1 MNTQR
6 SLSTFS
12 RFGIGALLM
21 LSALIITP
29 YHAAANTATNTAI
42 INTATVNYRDAGGT
56 LQAPVTASATVTIS
70 LVAASPTLN
79 TPADQNTSLAVAA
92 NYSYTIFSNA
102 NGPDTY
108 NLTIPSNVNS
118 ANITAS
124 TAVPAP
130 TPISLG
136 ATTIFTPVT
145 IPAATDT
152 AITVPSDGGLFAGV
166 NGILGGATVVI
177 NGLVYNVISV
187 VDNPSASGTSTITVN
202 GPASGLL
209 PYGTVIG
216 EQKTFTLAVT
226 PTTMNPT
233 TVNETITTTVS
244 ARDSGNVAVAA
255 TDVTV
260 TTVPAASLTV
270 VKEVSLNGTAWATTA
285 NAPPGTLLYYRITVH
300 NGGAGNATSVVI
312 TDPLTSFTTY
322 SAGTG
327 KRATGA
333 PVNYLP
339 APTTLTDAFGDAD
352 GYDYGNTPGTV
363 TYNVGTI
370 PFNTPTTATTNDVQL
385 FFRALVR

>member
-1 MNTQR
+1 MKSLR
-6 SLSTFS
+6 SPSTFS
-12 RFGIGALLM
+12 RIGIGALLM
-21 LSALIITP
+21 VTALIVTP
-29 YHAAANTATNTAI
+29 HRAAA
-42 INTATVNYRDAGGT
+42 
-56 LQAPVTASATVTIS
+56 S

-79 TPADQNTSLAVAA
+79 APADQNTTLAVAA
-92 NYSYTIFSNA
+92 NYSYTITSNA

-108 NLTIPSNVNS
+108 NLTVPSRVNS

-145 IPAATDT
+145 IPAATNT
-152 AITVPSDGGLFAGV
+152 AIIVPSDGVSNTSV
-166 NGILGGATVVI
+166 NGITGGATVVI
-177 NGLVYNVISV
+177 NSLVYSVVSV
-187 VDNPSASGTSTITVN
+187 VDNASGTSTITVN
-202 GPASGLL
+202 GPASALL